1 MSQNISQSNA
11 RLRAVSKPKSDT
23 TKNVS
28 SSNAVASGVA
38 ASKDQGISSIG
49 SSDQQFKKSVNNL
62 SKNATKPRASFEGY
76 MYAPSAHIQVS
87 GHGYDNIKHQTAR
100 NKSMAPRSGIKEF
113 SSKGLNLQSN
123 ISNSGIINNYTKC
136 SLTNSS
142 KSILDKA
149 LKINKSF

>member
-1 MSQNISQSNA
+1 MSENISQSNA

-28 SSNAVASGVA
+28 SSNRVASGL
-38 ASKDQGISSIG
+38 ASSRDQGASSVG
-49 SSDQQFKKSVNNL
+49 STDQSFKKSVNNL

-87 GHGYDNIKHQTAR
+87 GHGYDNVKHQTAR
-100 NKSMAPRSGIKEF
+100 NKSMSPRANPKEF
-113 SSKGLNLQSN
+113 NSKSINLQSN
-123 ISNSGIINNYTKC
+123 MSNSGIINNYTKC